1 MKYIKNF
8 NKLFELKILPKDIKV
23 NSYKELLTLLE
34 KYNIPLEKWGK
45 TIYKTTNHLWNEIL
59 EKKCS
64 LSEQNGELYR
74 EVNFVGS
81 IVVYKKDGINYRLWE
96 DKAIFKD
103 GRIRIRDID
112 NSMSEKFKKDEI
124 PVNALIRGM
133 KEELGIVLNK
143 NQFTFYN
150 KYRFEN
156 NNDYPG
162 IHSFHNGYRY
172 FIAITDEQFNP
183 DGYIENQSDKT
194 IYFVWKKMN
203 QKMKKVYDSKN
214 NINLMK
220 KYNEFLNERKKLDND
235 DLLDLYVYFMK
246 ILKIHEQH
254 FYQDEKIAN
263 NKEFKEELNKLFG
276 KLSQEKG
283 MTEDLIR
290 LITKY
295 EKELYNDDKMIPE
308 DNYGCSLWDICDVI
322 VEDPETLDI
331 NDYIQT
337 FSDNEIYVDTVGFT
351 IEDFDELPEII
362 SNLKLDIESSNI
374 ENDKIE
380 TVQALVNI
388 TFDNAKEKFTN
399 YEENYEIKIIE
410 YVIKELKWLITR
422 YPKYTVEL
430 ENQIK
435 NYKKYKKKF

>member
-1 MKYIKNF
+1 
-8 NKLFELKILPKDIKV
+8 
-23 NSYKELLTLLE
+23 
-34 KYNIPLEKWGK
+34 
-45 TIYKTTNHLWNEIL
+45 
-59 EKKCS
+59 
-64 LSEQNGELYR
+64 
-74 EVNFVGS
+74 
-81 IVVYKKDGINYRLWE
+81 
-96 DKAIFKD
+96 
-103 GRIRIRDID
+103 
-112 NSMSEKFKKDEI
+112 
-124 PVNALIRGM
+124 
-133 KEELGIVLNK
+133 
-143 NQFTFYN
+143 
-150 KYRFEN
+150 
-156 NNDYPG
+156 
-162 IHSFHNGYRY
+162 
-172 FIAITDEQFNP
+172 
-183 DGYIENQSDKT
+183 
-194 IYFVWKKMN
+194 
-203 QKMKKVYDSKN
+203 MKKVYDSKN